1 MKKRLSDAVRTVIR
15 PHGTYASNKSMLAI
29 VKKDALGVVWQTIPT
44 IEEEREARQ
53 ELNLFTIGNDGLITP
68 DNFEEIRVIL
78 QQICCLY
85 DETKK
90 TKNLRFKN
98 NVAKSF
104 MEKYKKRKKN
114 SRRIKKI
121 DLNYVLPNIISSVAS
136 IHPLLNFN
144 NIWDLTIFQLYDIFY
159 RIKSDKDYQIE
170 STHVSVWGDEKNIF
184 DSTLWH
190 RNNYDKEREN
200 AK

>member
-1 MKKRLSDAVRTVIR
+1 MK
-15 PHGTYASNKSMLAI
+15 
-29 VKKDALGVVWQTIPT
+29 
-44 IEEEREARQ
+44 
-53 ELNLFTIGNDGLITP
+53 
-68 DNFEEIRVIL
+68 
-78 QQICCLY
+78 
-85 DETKK
+85 
-90 TKNLRFKN
+90 
-98 NVAKSF
+98 
-104 MEKYKKRKKN
+104 KYKKRKKN
-114 SRRIKKI
+114 SRRIKKF

-136 IHPLLNFN
+136 IHPSLNFN
-144 NIWDLTIFQLYDIFY
+144 NIWDLTIFQLYDSFY

>member
-1 MKKRLSDAVRTVIR
+1 MKKRLSGAVRTVIR
-15 PHGTYASNKSMLAI
+15 PHLTRLYVSNNGTYASNKSMLAI
-29 VKKDALGVVWQTIPT
+29 VEKDALGVVWQTIPT

-98 NVAKSF
+98 NVAKKLY
-104 MEKYKKRKKN
+104 EKIQKAEKEQQKNKKN
-114 SRRIKKI
+114 
-121 DLNYVLPNIISSVAS
+121 
-136 IHPLLNFN
+136 
-144 NIWDLTIFQLYDIFY
+144 
-159 RIKSDKDYQIE
+159 
-170 STHVSVWGDEKNIF
+170 
-184 DSTLWH
+184 
-190 RNNYDKEREN
+190 
-200 AK
+200 